1 MKSDYKSDRTESC
14 ELIQEIYNNT
24 VKYFSKNINLV

>member
-14 ELIQEIYNNT
+14 ELIQEIYNDA
-24 VKYFSKNINLV
+24 VKYFSKNITFV